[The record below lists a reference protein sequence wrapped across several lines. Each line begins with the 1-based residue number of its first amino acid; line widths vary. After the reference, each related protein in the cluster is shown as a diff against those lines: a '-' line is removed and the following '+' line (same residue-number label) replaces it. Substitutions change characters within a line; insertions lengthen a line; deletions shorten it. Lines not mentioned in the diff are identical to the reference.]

1 MNHSIEGK
9 YTIINIK
16 GEKNRDKL
24 PKKFEENIVN
34 IRDFSKFVLN
44 IELSAKDFQIQK
56 LKEKYPIF
64 KNGVCIIQY
73 ELSSQIDQK
82 TAEPDDEI

>member
-1 MNHSIEGK
+1 MKYRLEGQ

-16 GEKNRDKL
+16 GEKKKDKL
-24 PKKFEENIVN
+24 PESIEENIVN
-34 IRDFSKFVLN
+34 KRDFSKFDLDINLN
-44 IELSAKDFQIQK
+44 AKDFQIQK
-56 LKEKYPIF
+56 LKEKYPMF